1 MPHQKI
7 PITLKYQKKG
17 TTPPIY
23 VAGSFSDP
31 PWQPQEMD
39 VSIDQHGDHIF
50 TKRVLVDHGSE
61 IQYKFR
67 IGPGNWWAFDDC
79 ADTVTDDRGNTN
91 NILRVS
97 ANEPQEADAKARN
110 PQVNKLKGSGPS
122 SGTQTPDIAKTAA
135 EVADSAR
142 ILDPETP
149 EPEISDGEAGRIG
162 YRRLSSTP
170 IRQVAET
177 AMEVADV
184 AAMLDAGDSFSDE
197 EIDGEDDE
205 DGECPVFSHEFM
217 GPNCHDSNG
226 EVRGRRESMTAS
238 RLDDTAIDDDDVDF
252 DDPQLE
258 AFPSTN
264 RESILAAVRRISTSI
279 DADRTVVEGIPPS
292 PIVPTFRQHKTVDSP
307 EDSGATPS
315 SIDKPPKDSQHLQP
329 DNSIKQSGSGHSGT
343 RETSI
348 GSLGSIAEDDE
359 SHNYGVGNESEQVA
373 APFVQHPGPS
383 WGSAPKPAASEDSND
398 EGISMNVE
406 SKRKDSSSKD
416 RHATTVR
423 NTSSAC
429 ENNSSNVEATYE
441 EENRSKSVD
450 PSNQPDLRKRT
461 VGRSATPPSTHYFQ
475 RPSQTPNW
483 LDACLRLVFVKWI
496 GGFAGWLY
504 GGRYRALVVA
514 GTAAI
519 VVGVGI
525 LWQNPIRLCFVG
537 QTDGNGSVTITSLS
551 MAKTEYLPH
560 AARYNKRQ
568 LDILF
573 PSPYINPRDGVM
585 DFLVTPQAC
594 SVVAATTFPRGVGI
608 MEGRPGGRVAC
619 MTGSTQFDRS
629 NSCANS
635 NFTLQRLT
643 V

>member
-1 MPHQKI
+1 MPRQKF

-17 TTPPIY
+17 TTPPLY

-39 VSIDQHGDHIF
+39 VSIDQHGDYIF

-67 IGPGNWWAFDDC
+67 IGSGNWWVFDDC
-79 ADTVTDDRGNTN
+79 ADTVMDDRGNTN

-110 PQVNKLKGSGPS
+110 PRVNELKGSAPS
-122 SGTQTPDIAKTAA
+122 SGTQTSDIAKTAA

-149 EPEISDGEAGRIG
+149 EPEISDEEAGRIG

-170 IRQVAET
+170 IRQVADT

-184 AAMLDAGDSFSDE
+184 AAMLDADGSFSDE

-226 EVRGRRESMTAS
+226 EARGRRQSMTAS
-238 RLDDTAIDDDDVDF
+238 HLDDTAIDDEDMDF

-307 EDSGATPS
+307 EDSGAPPS
-315 SIDKPPKDSQHLQP
+315 SIDKPPNDSQHLQP
-329 DNSIKQSGSGHSGT
+329 DNSMKQSGSGHSGT

-359 SHNYGVGNESEQVA
+359 SHNYDVGNELEQVA

-383 WGSAPKPAASEDSND
+383 WGSAPQPAASEDSND

-406 SKRKDSSSKD
+406 SKRKDRRSKDSHALGEIAPATSSEISEIAAPPSDGSASVPEDNLGPPVDKDGTRAAARDHTPKD
-416 RHATTVR
+416 RHAIAVR
-423 NTSSAC
+423 NTPGAG
-429 ENNSSNVEATYE
+429 ENNSSNAESTCE
-441 EENRSKSVD
+441 EENKLRSVD
-450 PSNQPDLRKRT
+450 SSNQPDLRKRT

-475 RPSQTPNW
+475 RPSRTPDW
-483 LDACLRLVFVKWI
+483 LDTCLRLIFVKWI

-504 GGRYRALVVA
+504 GGRYKALVVA

-525 LWQNPIRLCFVG
+525 LWQNPIRL
-537 QTDGNGSVTITSLS
+537 
-551 MAKTEYLPH
+551 
-560 AARYNKRQ
+560 
-568 LDILF
+568 
-573 PSPYINPRDGVM
+573 
-585 DFLVTPQAC
+585 
-594 SVVAATTFPRGVGI
+594 
-608 MEGRPGGRVAC
+608 
-619 MTGSTQFDRS
+619 
-629 NSCANS
+629 
-635 NFTLQRLT
+635 
-643 V
+643 

>member
-1 MPHQKI
+1 MPRQKI

-39 VSIDQHGDHIF
+39 VSLDQYGDYIF

-67 IGPGNWWAFDDC
+67 IGPGNWWALDDC
-79 ADTVTDDRGNTN
+79 ADTVMDDRGNMN

-97 ANEPQEADAKARN
+97 ANGAQEADTQARN
-110 PQVNKLKGSGPS
+110 PRVNELKGSAPN

-184 AAMLDAGDSFSDE
+184 AATLDADDSFSDD
-197 EIDGEDDE
+197 EIDGE

-226 EVRGRRESMTAS
+226 EARGRRESMTAS
-238 RLDDTAIDDDDVDF
+238 HLDDTAIDDDDVDF

-258 AFPSTN
+258 TFPSTN

-292 PIVPTFRQHKTVDSP
+292 PIVPTPRQHKTVDSL

-315 SIDKPPKDSQHLQP
+315 STDKPLEDNQHLRP
-329 DNSIKQSGSGHSGT
+329 GSGHSGT

-359 SHNYGVGNESEQVA
+359 SHNHDAGNESEEVTAQ
-373 APFVQHPGPS
+373 FVQHPGPS
-383 WGSAPKPAASEDSND
+383 WGSGPNRAASEDSND
-398 EGISMNVE
+398 EGISMSVE
-406 SKRKDSSSKD
+406 SKRKDGSSQGYYASGSIAPATSSIVSGITAPPSDGSAPVPEDNPSSLIDNDDTRAAARNRTPKD
-416 RHATTVR
+416 RHAIAVR
-423 NTSSAC
+423 NTPGAC
-429 ENNSSNVEATYE
+429 GNDSSNVEATCE
-441 EENRSKSVD
+441 GEARSTSVD
-450 PSNQPDLRKRT
+450 PDNQPDLRKRA

-475 RPSQTPNW
+475 RPSQTPDW

-504 GGRYRALVVA
+504 GGRHRALVVA

-525 LWQNPIRLCFVG
+525 LWQNPIR
-537 QTDGNGSVTITSLS
+537 S
-551 MAKTEYLPH
+551 
-560 AARYNKRQ
+560 
-568 LDILF
+568 
-573 PSPYINPRDGVM
+573 
-585 DFLVTPQAC
+585 
-594 SVVAATTFPRGVGI
+594 
-608 MEGRPGGRVAC
+608 
-619 MTGSTQFDRS
+619 
-629 NSCANS
+629 
-635 NFTLQRLT
+635 
-643 V
+643 